1 MRVVVTVNND
11 DNAASMDLP
20 AGNAVEYIGALSGQ
34 KVAVQDGRINV
45 TVPANSGE
53 IWVPSGDMPEYKPFK
68 VEISLKEETVTDEE
82 SIPAD
87 SEAPSSATEPVHFRT
102 SRRKTCLLQNYRQP
116 SLPKWQTTVRLAIR

>member
-1 MRVVVTVNND
+1 
-11 DNAASMDLP
+11 MDLP

-68 VEISLKEETVTDEE
+68 VEISVKEETVTDEE

-87 SEAPSSATEPVHFRT
+87 SQSTILRYRTGSFRSEQVAGRHVCCRIT
-102 SRRKTCLLQNYRQP
+102 GSHPCKMANNGQ
-116 SLPKWQTTVRLAIR
+116 LAIR